1 MDPVRVRY
9 QTYEFGSTDIH
20 IKSLRDKQQF
30 LDNFGEAEG
39 MGISPSQ
46 WPLFGVVWES
56 SEILAEKMLKFDIK
70 GKRILEMGC
79 GMALSSL
86 LLNSR
91 NADIT
96 ATDYHPEVAAYL
108 ADNVKLNNGKHIPF
122 LRTNWDNLEDHS
134 LGKFDVL
141 IGADLLYESQH
152 VNLLTDF
159 IHRHSNP
166 ECEVIIV
173 DPGRGH
179 HAPFSKRM
187 VKLGYSH
194 SQYQPPQLDL
204 DKQIFKG
211 RVLTYARESLA

>member
-1 MDPVRVRY
+1 MKPVRIRY
-9 QTYEFGSTDIH
+9 QTFEFGSLDIH

-30 LDNFGEAEG
+30 LDSFGEAEG

-56 SEILAEKMLKFDIK
+56 SEILAEKMLEFDIK
-70 GKRILEMGC
+70 GKRILEIGC

-91 NADIT
+91 DADIT
-96 ATDYHPEVAAYL
+96 ATDYHPEVASYL
-108 ADNVKLNNGKHIPF
+108 ADNVKLNNGKEIPF
-122 LRTNWDNLEDHS
+122 LRTGWENLADES
-134 LGKFDVL
+134 LGEFDAL
-141 IGADLLYESQH
+141 IGADILYERQH

-159 IHRHSNP
+159 IHRHSKP

-187 VKLGYSH
+187 VELGYSH
-194 SQYQPPQLDL
+194 SQYQPPQLDSQ
-204 DKQIFKG
+204 KHAFKG
-211 RVLTYARESLA
+211 QVLTYVR

>member
-1 MDPVRVRY
+1 MNTVRVRY
-9 QTYEFGSTDIH
+9 QTFEFGSLDIH

-30 LDNFGEAEG
+30 LDSFGEAES

-56 SEILAEKMLKFDIK
+56 SEILAEKMLNFDIQ

-108 ADNVKLNNGKHIPF
+108 VDNVKLNNGNPIPF
-122 LRTNWDNLEDHS
+122 LRTAWDNVDDNA
-134 LGKFDVL
+134 LGEFDVL
-141 IGADLLYESQH
+141 IGADLLYEKQH
-152 VNLLTDF
+152 ISLLTDF
-159 IHRHSNP
+159 INRHSASQ
-166 ECEVIIV
+166 CEIIIV

-187 VKLGYSH
+187 VKLGFSH
-194 SQYQPPQLDL
+194 TQYKPQQLDPN
-204 DKQIFKG
+204 KQAFKG
-211 RVLTYARESLA
+211 QVLTYTR

>member
-1 MDPVRVRY
+1 MNPVRIRY
-9 QTYEFGSTDIH
+9 QTYEFGSLDIH

-30 LDNFGEAEG
+30 LDSFGEAEG

-56 SEILAEKMLKFDIK
+56 SEVLAEKMLEFDIK
-70 GKRILEMGC
+70 GKRILEIGC

-96 ATDYHPEVAAYL
+96 ATDYHPEVASYL
-108 ADNVKLNNGKHIPF
+108 ADNVKLNNGNHIPF
-122 LRTNWDNLEDHS
+122 LRTGWENLDDDA
-134 LGKFDVL
+134 LGEFDVL
-141 IGADLLYESQH
+141 IGADLLYEKQH
-152 VNLLTDF
+152 IKLLTDF
-159 IHRHSNP
+159 INRHSKP
-166 ECEVIIV
+166 ECEIIIV

-187 VKLGYSH
+187 VELGYSH
-194 SQYQPPQLDL
+194 NQYKPPQLDPL
-204 DKQIFKG
+204 KQAFKG
-211 RVLTYARESLA
+211 QVLTYMR